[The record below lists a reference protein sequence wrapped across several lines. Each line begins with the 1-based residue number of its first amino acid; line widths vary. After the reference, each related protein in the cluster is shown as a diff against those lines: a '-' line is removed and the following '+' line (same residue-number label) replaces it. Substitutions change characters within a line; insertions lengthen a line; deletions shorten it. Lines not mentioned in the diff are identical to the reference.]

1 MIHTLNMVCLGVAEL
16 AYRNLNLSFPAQS
29 TRPEDKDVLR
39 CPYLS
44 GIQARRHPD
53 IRKTWLSSTNPHP
66 LLLQLNYIMI
76 SWCWL
81 INRAGN
87 SNWSSRAAHMI
98 KWETQA

>member
-1 MIHTLNMVCLGVAEL
+1 M

-53 IRKTWLSSTNPHP
+53 IRKTRLSSTNPHP
-66 LLLQLNYIMI
+66 LLLQLNYNNDLMM
-76 SWCWL
+76 L
-81 INRAGN
+81 IDQTRGKAQTDHRG
-87 SNWSSRAAHMI
+87 RLI
-98 KWETQA
+98 